1 MSDITGVQ
9 RRFNSALH
17 YIGQKLQAFRAG
29 PASRIPDLFTD
40 FGRKFEAFLSRFSC
54 FGGGEKETPTIALRQ
69 QPQPEATPETRKRVQ
84 QPEQRRK
91 LTTDDENLA
100 AIGQQP
106 LIRRRQDETE
116 RPKIGQRPMSAKPE
130 AKPADPAPKPPDPVS
145 NSPSLLEEIGE
156 WVSRIMEEAPAA
168 PPAPE
173 PPPSPPRPHVNREA
187 IEQSIAERPDMRW
200 VGKAPAPPSEPEL
213 LQEDRL
219 GPGFIRNF
227 EIPKAPR
234 PEPTPPPAKQKA
246 PKAPAD
252 PEELEYTFK
261 DPDAVATPKSLEE
274 ATQLVR
280 KANWAAEADALKEI
294 DAAAR
299 RGLAKTGA
307 SPQPAPEPKEP
318 ESDPLEA
325 EDWGKPVWAAPRAA
339 TPSVAGTVH
348 KTPDTSGKDLN
359 RRDWEEGE
367 LEEEVR
373 QVAKQLG
380 LTPIETRTFKYQP
393 GEVDLNLGSAKR
405 AESRGGARMADLVTA
420 KRDAQRLVKWH
431 GEARDNPLKWWV
443 TPDRFLSSDD
453 HRS

>member
-1 MSDITGVQ
+1 
-9 RRFNSALH
+9 
-17 YIGQKLQAFRAG
+17 
-29 PASRIPDLFTD
+29 
-40 FGRKFEAFLSRFSC
+40 
-54 FGGGEKETPTIALRQ
+54 
-69 QPQPEATPETRKRVQ
+69 
-84 QPEQRRK
+84 
-91 LTTDDENLA
+91 
-100 AIGQQP
+100 
-106 LIRRRQDETE
+106 
-116 RPKIGQRPMSAKPE
+116 MSAKPE

-145 NSPSLLEEIGE
+145 NSPSLLEEIGA
-156 WVSRIMEEAPAA
+156 WVSRLMEEAPAA

-213 LQEDRL
+213 PQEDRL

-280 KANWAAEADALKEI
+280 KAKWAAEADALKEI

-307 SPQPAPEPKEP
+307 SQPAEELMPPEPKEP
-318 ESDPLEA
+318 EPDTPRRKIGASLSGRRHEPPLH
-325 EDWGKPVWAAPRAA
+325 
-339 TPSVAGTVH
+339 PSPGRSTS
-348 KTPDTSGKDLN
+348 TPDTSGKDLN

-373 QVAKQLG
+373 QVAK
-380 LTPIETRTFKYQP
+380 T
-393 GEVDLNLGSAKR
+393 
-405 AESRGGARMADLVTA
+405 ARSHA
-420 KRDAQRLVKWH
+420 H
-431 GEARDNPLKWWV
+431 
-443 TPDRFLSSDD
+443 
-453 HRS
+453 